1 MTTWKGTTSGI
12 RPYTIT
18 VERDIYGGFV
28 SSPLREVAPYMNS
41 NESSWAIR
49 QNQESATIGA
59 CLSQDIRKGALFN
72 QAMFP
77 AIGKTQAKAH
87 KQVMN
92 VSVLP
97 YNRMRQI
104 LSRMLCN
111 WLATSRSV

>member
-1 MTTWKGTTSGI
+1 
-12 RPYTIT
+12 
-18 VERDIYGGFV
+18 
-28 SSPLREVAPYMNS
+28 MNS
-41 NESSWAIR
+41 KRIVLGNK

-59 CLSQDIRKGALFN
+59 CLSQDIRKGAFFN